1 MNKSVWHWKRA
12 IKNREKKEE
21 TIWFPFF
28 NSNMII
34 SCVGGF
40 QTLSL
45 YECSNKISKLESIKL
60 AVDAPIF
67 FCLRFYAFCSY
78 FSISCRGSSSPLF
91 IDRLPF
97 ISFLLCCCAV
107 FPCHSLRHFVFISA
121 SNVLIHIV
129 TVRNGGWE
137 CLYWIYME
145 LCNILLLM

>member
-12 IKNREKKEE
+12 IKNRGKKEE
-21 TIWFPFF
+21 TIWFLFF

-34 SCVGGF
+34 PCWWI
-40 QTLSL
+40 
-45 YECSNKISKLESIKL
+45 SNAFIVRMFKQNFEIGIDK
-60 AVDAPIF
+60 ARCGCPNF

-121 SNVLIHIV
+121 SNVLIYIV
-129 TVRNGGWE
+129 TVHNGGWE